1 MDKYL
6 TPEELAKRWG
16 LSIYTLLSWRKKGK
30 GPKFI
35 KLGKSIR
42 YEKAEI
48 EKMECKDESDT

>member
-16 LSIYTLLSWRKKGK
+16 LSIYTLLGWRKKGK

-35 KLGKSIR
+35 KLGKSVR

-48 EKMECKDESDT
+48 ERMEENKE

>member
-6 TPEELAKRWG
+6 TPDELAKRWG

-35 KLGKSIR
+35 KLGKSVR

-48 EKMECKDESDT
+48 EKIEENKE